1 MQNDLLVQALYELVN
16 CKTIKVKRDEKAKK
30 FPLLAVKKDG
40 DVGYDLY
47 CTEDMLIQPGKRRTV
62 STGVSI
68 EMPNHIWATIEPRS
82 SASKWNYDEL
92 KCACG
97 MRSDEY
103 PCDDN
108 GVNID
113 NINGEATEPKFN
125 VITGIIDTGY
135 RGELKAVLINVGCVP
150 VEIKAGERYA
160 QVIFHL
166 RVTPPIEEV
175 DELAAS
181 ERGET
186 GFGSSGK

>member
-1 MQNDLLVQALYELVN
+1 MENDLLVQALYSLVN
-16 CKTIKVKRDEKAKK
+16 CKSVKVKRDEKAKR

-47 CTEDMLIQPGKRRTV
+47 CTEDMTILPGKRRTV
-62 STGVSI
+62 STGVSV

-82 SASKWNYDEL
+82 SASKWSYDEFV
-92 KCACG
+92 KACG
-97 MRSDEY
+97 TLSGEC

-108 GVNID
+108 D
-113 NINGEATEPKFN
+113 NRIEDVNGEATEPKFN

-175 DELAAS
+175 EELEMS
-181 ERGET
+181 ERGAT